1 MIGSL
6 PLGSTK
12 LCQMSDSFKP
22 PVEGE
27 LLLTRRF
34 NVKFYFS
41 LPLYILIPLS
51 FAVFVLMV
59 FQWCGVDDPQEFLG
73 NFFYAMLFV
82 LIFTVPFRLL
92 DFKWRKYMEK
102 HPRRI
107 YFSSKGL
114 SKAMGKE
121 FIRSE
126 SDKFILNSG
135 IISFG
140 DATYKPNR
148 KFRGNQEKLIDF
160 LNER

>member
-1 MIGSL
+1 
-6 PLGSTK
+6 
-12 LCQMSDSFKP
+12 MSDLFIA

-27 LLLTRRF
+27 LILKRRF

-41 LPLYILIPLS
+41 LPLYVLFPLVVT
-51 FAVFVLMV
+51 FLV
-59 FQWCGVDDPQEFLG
+59 FQVFRWFGVENPEVFLG
-73 NFFYAMLFV
+73 DFFYAVLIV
-82 LIFTVPFRLL
+82 LIFMGPFRSLK
-92 DFKWRKYMEK
+92 FKWRNYMEK

-107 YFSSKGL
+107 YFSSRGL